1 MTREVTQATLALEGI
16 NDRPGQEPGAQPVA
30 SICIATGR
38 RPELLACCLDS
49 LGHQEAAPTFEVL
62 VCADGDASVVDL
74 ARRHLPEAR
83 VIVVPRA
90 NRTILRNRLMVQARG
105 DLLVFLDDDVV
116 VEKGFLR
123 RLQDLSVAHP
133 EIGVF
138 GGPNLTP
145 DQSSVFQITQG
156 AVLGSLVAAGPVR
169 RRYGR
174 HPAELADER
183 WFTLCNLAVRREV
196 MVDFTE
202 DLRCAEE
209 NAVLD
214 QLRRNGVAMY
224 YDPDLVAYHERRP
237 RWRSFAGQMR
247 TYGYGRGQLIRRKPR
262 TARPALF
269 APSLVLAYCVLAGPL
284 SLLSLLALVPLGV
297 YALVVAAGAVKVG
310 YSLRRPASAFLAA
323 ALILT
328 VHACYGT
335 GVLLGLAA
343 NPRRAARTAK
353 GLGRPGLSLLAVLV
367 GRQLR
372 LQTKR
377 SKIGIAWPIVAPLFL
392 LALYSLVF
400 RGVFHVPIKRYP
412 EYLFAG
418 LLPWTFLVQSLA
430 SAISSIS
437 DEPDLIRRA
446 RFAYEA
452 LPLATVTA
460 MSVYFLVTLGGF
472 LVYLGVTG
480 HLVFHLLPALVAP
493 LASLYLLVGAISLVL
508 SLIDVY
514 NRDLRRVL
522 ANLLTIWFFLEPI
535 VYRQEMLGGG
545 LLFLRS
551 VDPVNMIVGEFR
563 DLLVYGHLPPP
574 AHVAELLAIS
584 GAVYLICVQVFR
596 RFAPNLPKVV

>member
-38 RPELLACCLDS
+38 RPELLARCLDS

-174 HPAELADER
+174 
-183 WFTLCNLAVRREV
+183 
-196 MVDFTE
+196 
-202 DLRCAEE
+202 
-209 NAVLD
+209 
-214 QLRRNGVAMY
+214 
-224 YDPDLVAYHERRP
+224 
-237 RWRSFAGQMR
+237 
-247 TYGYGRGQLIRRKPR
+247 
-262 TARPALF
+262 
-269 APSLVLAYCVLAGPL
+269 
-284 SLLSLLALVPLGV
+284 
-297 YALVVAAGAVKVG
+297 
-310 YSLRRPASAFLAA
+310 
-323 ALILT
+323 
-328 VHACYGT
+328 
-335 GVLLGLAA
+335 
-343 NPRRAARTAK
+343 PRRVARTAK

-400 RGVFHVPIKRYP
+400 KGVFHVPIKRYP

>member
-1 MTREVTQATLALEGI
+1 MTTTKWQAELGGASTPGEEG
-16 NDRPGQEPGAQPVA
+16 GAQPA
-30 SICIATGR
+30 ATICIATGR
-38 RPELLACCLDS
+38 RPELLARCLDS
-49 LGHQEAAPTFEVL
+49 LGHQEAAPPFEVL
-62 VCADGDASVVDL
+62 VCADGDASVVDV

-90 NRTILRNRLMVQARG
+90 NRTILRNRLMRQAQG
-105 DLLVFLDDDVV
+105 ELLVFLDDDVV

-123 RLQDLSVAHP
+123 CLLDLSVAHP
-133 EIGVF
+133 DVGVF

-145 DQSSVFQITQG
+145 GQSSVFQVTQG

-174 HPAELADER
+174 HPAEMADER

-196 MVDFTE
+196 MVDFAE

-214 QLRRNGVAMY
+214 QLRRNRVPMY

-237 RWRSFAGQMR
+237 EWRSFAAQMR

-262 TARPALF
+262 TARPTLF
-269 APSLVLAYCVLAGPL
+269 APSLVIAYCVLAGPL
-284 SLLSLLALVPLGV
+284 SLLNPIALVPLLV
-297 YALVVAAGAVKVG
+297 YALAVAAGAAKVAF
-310 YSLRRPASAFLAA
+310 SLRRPASFLLAG

-328 VHACYGT
+328 VHACYGA
-335 GVLLGLAA
+335 GLLLGLTA

-353 GLGRPGLSLLAVLV
+353 GLGRPTLSLLTVLV

-377 SKIGIAWPIVAPLFL
+377 SVIGIAWPIIAPLFL

-400 RGVFHVPIKRYP
+400 KGVFHVPIQRYP

-418 LLPWTFLVQSLA
+418 LLPWTFLVQSLG
-430 SAISSIS
+430 SAISSVS

-446 RFAYEA
+446 RFPYEA

-460 MSVYFLVTLGGF
+460 MSVYFLVTLAGF
-472 LVYLGVTG
+472 LVYLGATG
-480 HLVFHLLPALVAP
+480 HLVYHLLPALVAP
-493 LASLYLLVGAISLVL
+493 LASLYLLVGAVSIAL

-535 VYRQEMLGGG
+535 VYRQEMLGGK

-563 DLLVYGHLPPP
+563 DILLYGHLPQP
-574 AHVAELLAIS
+574 AHVVELLAITC
-584 GAVYLICVQVFR
+584 ATYLVCVHVFR